1 MLKTQFQL
9 IMITYNVTIPST
21 SRTKHD
27 TSTNNNA
34 NIIHCPINVRFSVN
48 ECTSPSYYEIQ
59 SLRDYLVITTADF
72 GGCTT
77 SSKHYVVPF
86 HTKYDIRAHPIAIS
100 VQRNVMHVMRK
111 NVFPPVRKHNY
122 YRIMYLSVTIFF
134 FKSFQH
140 GVSRLLCLQILFSSR
155 WISISSRA
163 LQSLAFSICFS
174 HYLQEYMYVKLY
186 SHKISYSYINTKGA
200 LFSNH

>member
-122 YRIMYLSVTIFF
+122 YRIMYLSQLRY
-134 FKSFQH
+134 SFLSLFNMVYRACSVCRYSSLL
-140 GVSRLLCLQILFSSR
+140 GGSASRRGRYSR
-155 WISISSRA
+155 WRS
-163 LQSLAFSICFS
+163 AFVFLIICKNIC
-174 HYLQEYMYVKLY
+174 M
-186 SHKISYSYINTKGA
+186 
-200 LFSNH
+200 